1 MNGVGVDDGLE
12 HEFLLQGVVRLVD
25 DPHLLEKGRFAALGR
40 SKQKDLNLVRLVPK
54 VQKKIESLPFLYDF
68 GFLLGIT
75 TTHVV
80 ARSNLRPCLQD
91 ITEF

>member
-25 DPHLLEKGRFAALGR
+25 DPHLLEEGRFAALGR

-54 VQKKIESLPFLYDF
+54 V
-68 GFLLGIT
+68 
-75 TTHVV
+75 
-80 ARSNLRPCLQD
+80 
-91 ITEF
+91 